1 MLKIINLIE
10 KSGVIIYFALIIIA
24 IIFNMLDLVFIN
36 TTIIIILKFSYF
48 IILACA
54 IISFYRSK
62 KKNIISIIL
71 FFLPILL
78 AFSGIPFKVVTMI
91 LILPLFFLKG
101 LIPVTRA
108 IGILIYVLLI
118 PVGLYGIFIGDFGAN
133 TVIDRQYSP
142 NGIYSA
148 VTIDSDQGALGG
160 DTYIKLERI
169 YYGILKK
176 DIKTLYQ
183 GHWGEK
189 PTVIWSDK
197 NTVNINGRDMNIY
210 TNKEWITKN

>member
-1 MLKIINLIE
+1 MKNINLIE
-10 KSGVIIYFALIIIA
+10 KSGVVIYFAFIIIA

-36 TTIIIILKFSYF
+36 STIIIILKFLYF

-54 IISFYRSK
+54 IISFYKSK

-78 AFSGIPFKVVTMI
+78 AFSGIPFKVITMI

-101 LIPVTRA
+101 LIPVTRT
-108 IGILIYVLLI
+108 IGILIYALLI
-118 PVGLYGIFIGDFGAN
+118 PVGLLGIFIDFETN

-142 NGIYSA
+142 NGIYCA
-148 VTIDSDQGALGG
+148 VTIDSNQGALGG
-160 DTYIKLERI
+160 DTYIELERI

-183 GHWGEK
+183 GNWGEK
-189 PTVIWSDK
+189 PTVIWFNK

-210 TNKEWITKN
+210 TSKEWITKN